1 MKLVLR
7 FAKNTWN
14 ITGVS
19 HCGTINEDFI
29 NNISDIFHLKYPCQ
43 FRLKEPDSFQI
54 SKDVALR
61 AIDLVSCNM
70 RQFILLFDGTYA
82 PKVSSIGRQ
91 IIVLS
96 PDQQKASFDEQ
107 SLAHNNGFMTLKR
120 K

>member
-1 MKLVLR
+1 MQHVYRIAAFLQ
-7 FAKNTWN
+7 
-14 ITGVS
+14 
-19 HCGTINEDFI
+19 TIEIGFDICEEYLEHYQSFPLGGAINDDFI

-43 FRLKEPDSFQI
+43 FQLQGPDSFEI

-91 IIVLS
+91 NY
-96 PDQQKASFDEQ
+96 DTFTRKTESFV
-107 SLAHNNGFMTLKR
+107 
-120 K
+120 